1 MLAKLERAYLGLL
14 RVVILIAAT
23 VALVVAI
30 LGAASAVPPLLRW
43 SGITETT
50 KPTGGTLSD
59 FISEQKITETASS
72 PTTETTVEPFILP
85 DITAAA
91 KIIKAYLK
99 DSTISEKEWR
109 SGLQR
114 LADQV
119 VGHSTEYSESLKDL
133 AEQLKTSKG
142 KPLSEARVTQLI
154 DWHKARFETDV
165 AARAAAEAE
174 GNAKFWVTIGLAGA
188 AFLAFV
194 LIIFVFLFVKIERS
208 LRLVHTTSIHD
219 DEVAANA

>member
-72 PTTETTVEPFILP
+72 PTTETAVEPFILP

-119 VGHSTEYSESLKDL
+119 VGHSTEYAESLKDL
-133 AEQLKTSKG
+133 AEQLETSKG

-154 DWHKARFETDV
+154 DWHKTRFETDV

-208 LRLVHTTSIHD
+208 LRLVHTTRIHD

>member
-1 MLAKLERAYLGLL
+1 MLAKLERAYLGIL
-14 RVVILIAAT
+14 RVVILVAAT
-23 VALVVAI
+23 VALVVAG
-30 LGAASAVPPLLRW
+30 LGAVSAVPPLLRW

-50 KPTGGTLSD
+50 KPTGGTLAD
-59 FISEQKITETASS
+59 FISEQKITDTAS
-72 PTTETTVEPFILP
+72 TETTEQTAEPFIHA
-85 DITAAA
+85 DIRSAA
-91 KIIKAYLK
+91 KTIKGYLK
-99 DSTISEKEWR
+99 GSLITEKEWQT
-109 SGLQR
+109 GLQR

-119 VGHSTEYSESLKDL
+119 TGHSVEYAESLKDL
-133 AEQLKTSKG
+133 TEQLKSSKG

-154 DWHKARFETDV
+154 DWHKARFEADV

-208 LRLVHTTSIHD
+208 LRLVHTTRIR
-219 DEVAANA
+219 DEAHVDA